1 LPVSS
6 LLHRTEELV
15 DLAFSITDVNA
26 AAALVSTMFHP
37 HIATTVTTNI
47 VHPSVDPALAV
58 PSTDSFYDRLTP
70 FEAFADVTDPRHY
83 RSLPADWFL
92 GVADIVDS
100 TQAIAKGRYKAVN
113 AAGAA
118 VIAAVINAPVAINFP
133 FVFAGDG
140 ASFALPGRYMQTA
153 RDALAKTAAWA
164 EDMLALNLRV
174 AIIPV
179 PAIRSARFD
188 VRVARFAASR
198 DVSYAMFAGGGL
210 AWAEAKLKEGYY
222 AIPRAEAGQMPDL
235 SGLSCDFAPIQAQQ
249 GVILSIIAVPSGEG
263 PQFAALVADLLALLD
278 TNERAGR
285 PLSESGPLPAW
296 TGGGFDRAI
305 ATATPRPRL
314 GPLDRA
320 MIVPRAIVR
329 RFSLMT
335 GISFSDFR
343 PARYRRQLVNNT
355 DFRKFDD
362 GLRMTVDCTP
372 ATADAIELRLGMAE
386 QAQVCRF
393 GTYRQ
398 RAAHLTCFVP
408 SLARSDHIHFVDG
421 ATGGYAAA
429 AAKLKR
435 SSS

>member
-1 LPVSS
+1 M
-6 LLHRTEELV
+6 LH
-15 DLAFSITDVNA
+15 SQ
-26 AAALVSTMFHP
+26 
-37 HIATTVTTNI
+37 IATMTMTN
-47 VHPSVDPALAV
+47 VVLPSADPAPAV
-58 PSTDSFYDRLTP
+58 PSTDGFYDGLAP
-70 FEAFADVTDPRHY
+70 FEVFADVTDSRHY

-100 TQAIAKGRYKAVN
+100 TRAIAEGRYKAVN
-113 AAGAA
+113 TVGAA
-118 VIAAVINAPVAINFP
+118 VIAAITNALDGINFP

-140 ASFALPGRYMQTA
+140 ASFALPGRYVQTA
-153 RDALAKTAAWA
+153 REALAKTAAWA
-164 EDMLALNLRV
+164 EDILALSLRAAIVPV
-174 AIIPV
+174 AE
-179 PAIRSARFD
+179 IRSARLD
-188 VRVARFAASR
+188 VRIARFAASPE
-198 DVSYAMFAGGGL
+198 VSYAMFAGGGL
-210 AWAEAKLKEGYY
+210 AWAEAKLKEGCYG
-222 AIPRAEAGQMPDL
+222 IPRAAAGQMPDL
-235 SGLSCDFAPIQAQQ
+235 SGLSCDFAPIQAQR
-249 GVILSIIAVPSGEG
+249 GVILSIIAVPLGKG
-263 PQFAALVADLLALLD
+263 PQFADLVADLLAVLD

-285 PLSESGPLPAW
+285 PLGERGPLPAW

-314 GPLDRA
+314 RPLDRA

-335 GISFSDFR
+335 GISLSDFR
-343 PARYRRQLVNNT
+343 PAPYRRQLVNNT

-372 ATADAIELRLGMAE
+372 ETADAIEHRLAVAE

-393 GTYRQ
+393 GTHRQ

-408 SLARSDHIHFVDG
+408 SLVRSDHVHFVDG
-421 ATGGYAAA
+421 AMGGYASA

>member
-1 LPVSS
+1 M
-6 LLHRTEELV
+6 LH
-15 DLAFSITDVNA
+15 S
-26 AAALVSTMFHP
+26 
-37 HIATTVTTNI
+37 HIATMLTTDTVR
-47 VHPSVDPALAV
+47 PSADPPSAV
-58 PSTDSFYDRLTP
+58 PSTDGFYDGLAP
-70 FEAFADVTDPRHY
+70 FNVFSDVTDPQHY

-100 TQAIAKGRYKAVN
+100 TQAIEEGRYKAVN
-113 AAGAA
+113 TVGAA
-118 VIAAVINAPVAINFP
+118 VIAAIINAVDGVNFP

-140 ASFALPGRYMQTA
+140 ASFALPGRYVQAA

-164 EDMLALNLRV
+164 EDILALHLKV
-174 AIIPV
+174 AVIPV
-179 PAIRSARFD
+179 PEIRGAGLD
-188 VRVARFAASR
+188 VRIARFAASS

-210 AWAEAKLKEGYY
+210 AWAEAKLKEGCY
-222 AIPRAEAGQMPDL
+222 AIPRAAARQMPDL
-235 SGLSCDFAPIQAQQ
+235 SGLSCNFTSIRAQR
-249 GVILSIIAVPSGEG
+249 GVILSIIAVPLGEG
-263 PQFAALVADLLALLD
+263 PQFAALVADLLAFLD

-305 ATATPRPRL
+305 ATATPRPHLRL
-314 GPLDRA
+314 FDRA

-335 GISFSDFR
+335 GISFGDFR
-343 PARYRRQLVNNT
+343 PARFRREVVSNT

-372 ATADAIELRLGMAE
+372 ATADAIELRLAVAE
-386 QAQVCRF
+386 RAQVCRF
-393 GTYRQ
+393 GTHRQ
-398 RAAHLTCFVP
+398 TAAHLTCFVP
-408 SLARSDHIHFVDG
+408 SLVRSDHVHFVDG
-421 ATGGYAAA
+421 AMGGYASA

>member
-1 LPVSS
+1 M
-6 LLHRTEELV
+6 LHSQIATMPT
-15 DLAFSITDVNA
+15 TDVV
-26 AAALVSTMFHP
+26 L
-37 HIATTVTTNI
+37 
-47 VHPSVDPALAV
+47 PSVDPAPAV
-58 PSTDSFYDRLTP
+58 PSTDGFYDGLAR
-70 FEAFADVTDPRHY
+70 FEVFADVTDPRHY
-83 RSLPADWFL
+83 SSLPDNWFV

-100 TQAIAKGRYKAVN
+100 TQAIAEGRYKAVN
-113 AAGAA
+113 TVGAA
-118 VIAAVINAPVAINFP
+118 VIAAITNALDGINFP

-140 ASFALPGRYMQTA
+140 ASFALPGRYVQTA
-153 RDALAKTAAWA
+153 RDALARTVAWA
-164 EDMLALNLRV
+164 EDILALNLRV

-179 PAIRSARFD
+179 PEIRSAHLD
-188 VRVARFAASR
+188 VRIARFAASP

-222 AIPRAEAGQMPDL
+222 AIPRAAAGQMPDL
-235 SGLSCDFAPIQAQQ
+235 SGLSCNFAPIQAQQ
-249 GVILSIIAVPSGEG
+249 GVILSIIAVPLGEG
-263 PQFAALVADLLALLD
+263 PQFAALVADLMALLD

-285 PLSESGPLPAW
+285 PLGESGPLPAW

-314 GPLDRA
+314 RLLGRA

-335 GISFSDFR
+335 GISLSDFR

-372 ATADAIELRLGMAE
+372 ATADAIELRLAVAE

-393 GTYRQ
+393 GTHRQ
-398 RAAHLTCFVP
+398 KAAYLTCFVP
-408 SLARSDHIHFVDG
+408 SLVRSDHVHFVDG
-421 ATGGYAAA
+421 AMGGYASA

>member
-1 LPVSS
+1 MRPA
-6 LLHRTEELV
+6 R
-15 DLAFSITDVNA
+15 AQSITQMRANTP
-26 AAALVSTMFHP
+26 LVRVMLHP
-37 HIATTVTTNI
+37 HIATMLTTDI
-47 VHPSVDPALAV
+47 VRPSANPASPV
-58 PSTDSFYDRLTP
+58 PSTDGFYDGLAA
-70 FEAFADVTDPRHY
+70 FKVFADVTEPRHY

-92 GVADIVDS
+92 GVADIADS
-100 TQAIAKGRYKAVN
+100 TQAIAEGRYKAVN
-113 AAGAA
+113 TVGAA
-118 VIAAVINAPVAINFP
+118 VIAAITNAVDGINFP

-140 ASFALPGRYMQTA
+140 ASFALPGHYVQTA

-164 EDMLALNLRV
+164 EDILALNLKV

-179 PAIRSARFD
+179 SEIRSAGLD
-188 VRVARFAASR
+188 VRIARFAASP

-222 AIPRAEAGQMPDL
+222 AISRAAAGQMPDL
-235 SGLSCDFAPIQAQQ
+235 SGLSCNFAPIQAQR
-249 GVILSIIAVPSGEG
+249 GIILSIIAVPLGEG

-296 TGGGFDRAI
+296 TGGRFDRAI
-305 ATATPRPRL
+305 AAATPRPRL
-314 GPLDRA
+314 RPLDRA
-320 MIVPRAIVR
+320 MMVPRAIVR

-343 PARYRRQLVNNT
+343 PTRFRREVVNNT

-372 ATADAIELRLGMAE
+372 ATADAIELRLTEAE
-386 QAQVCRF
+386 QAQICRF
-393 GTYRQ
+393 GTHRQ
-398 RAAHLTCFVP
+398 TAAHLTCIVP
-408 SLARSDHIHFVDG
+408 SLVRSDHAHFVDG
-421 ATGGYAAA
+421 AMGGYAAA